1 MTCRGF
7 EQVCTADEAR
17 DYFKAKGLTYGD
29 ITEGDILVLT
39 MLLQRELKKSNKAK
53 ETSADMTLS
62 SQVDMKQRD
71 DGTFISCF
79 FRMNSHYFDR
89 REAISFNRDG
99 FIGFAGWADV
109 GNKNPL
115 LRAFL
120 AWCDYLTNEPQ
131 GDGWLSV
138 KDQLPPE
145 DGAYIVCT
153 ETGAVC
159 TSHYYKSHQHF
170 SGRNRRVTHWRPMPE
185 PPKEARHGR

>member
-39 MLLQRELKKSNKAK
+39 ILLQKELKKSNRIN
-53 ETSADMTLS
+53 ETSVNMTLS
-62 SQVDMKQRD
+62 QKVDMKLAD
-71 DGTFISCF
+71 DGTLISCF
-79 FRMNSHYFDR
+79 FHMSAHYFTD

-120 AWCDYLTNEPQ
+120 AWCDFLAGE
-131 GDGWLSV
+131 
-138 KDQLPPE
+138 
-145 DGAYIVCT
+145 
-153 ETGAVC
+153 
-159 TSHYYKSHQHF
+159 
-170 SGRNRRVTHWRPMPE
+170 MPVE
-185 PPKEARHGR
+185 QMKGEGEND